1 MGRRKNKR
9 KNSVT
14 KQVFQTEK
22 PKLEEAF
29 PIATNM
35 QNTGYQLMLRNIFN
49 YFKLEDWLNWF
60 YSPKQVSQDK
70 RAKLEEFFPI
80 DTFLQN
86 PGYWMISRNIFK
98 YLKLEDFSNCCLV
111 SKGWKKFI
119 DGDKYLAKVQL
130 TEVMS
135 LYSKGSWIEGY
146 TPFHF
151 VCHSGSLRIVKLFL
165 DNKKKMV
172 IDVNVQDDKGLTPL
186 HEASRYNNALVV
198 KQLLNHGLNVTLRT
212 NQNVHIIHSATLNKD
227 PKVIQ
232 AVFESSQLT
241 NIDKNAPNCNG
252 FTVFHCA
259 ARNKH
264 SHKPLAYLLENAMKF
279 YLKINQLDNFQRNV
293 FHNACIYGTEETV
306 KFLIQNAEKYNID
319 LNLNDIAENTAF
331 HYACYHGKLEIVKI
345 FLKNSKEHNINV
357 VSLNDF
363 GMDGQAL
370 AEQEGHIDVVNLIKD
385 WKRKDAVEPFDQMLT
400 KLKGLEKFGLINKQ
414 KKLLDDVTKLIIAK
428 RQLEK
433 EAIQ

>member
-111 SKGWKKFI
+111 SKGWKQFI

-130 TEVMS
+130 TEAMS
-135 LYSKGSWIEGY
+135 LYSEGIY
-146 TPFHF
+146 RQGFTPFHF
-151 VCHSGSLRIVKLFL
+151 VCRSGSLRIVKLFL
-165 DNKKKMV
+165 DNKKKLE
-172 IDVNVQDDKGLTPL
+172 IDVNAQDDDGWTPL
-186 HEASRYNNALVV
+186 HWASRYNNDLVV
-198 KQLLNHGLNVTLRT
+198 KVLLNHRLDATLRT
-212 NQNVHIIHSATLNKD
+212 KKNTYIIFLAAFNKD

-241 NIDKNAPNCNG
+241 NIDKNVTGQNG
-252 FTVFHCA
+252 TTVLHYA
-259 ARNKH
+259 AQTKH
-264 SHKPLAYLLENAMKF
+264 SHKPLAYLLTNAKKF
-279 YLKINQLDNFQRNV
+279 NLNINQLCNNQGNV
-293 FHNACIYGTEETV
+293 FHHACAFGTKETV
-306 KFLIQNAEKYNID
+306 EFLIQIAKKYIID
-319 LNLNDIAENTAF
+319 LNLRDVNGNTPFHIAWSMNNF
-331 HYACYHGKLEIVKI
+331 
-345 FLKNSKEHNINV
+345 
-357 VSLNDF
+357 
-363 GMDGQAL
+363 
-370 AEQEGHIDVVNLIKD
+370 
-385 WKRKDAVEPFDQMLT
+385 
-400 KLKGLEKFGLINKQ
+400 
-414 KKLLDDVTKLIIAK
+414 KLLKYY
-428 RQLEK
+428 
-433 EAIQ
+433 